1 MNGVENEIWELLIGR
16 KLEKYYVFTKS
27 MELFRTEEAKRLM
40 SPEVLLF
47 YTANVLHKAKYE
59 KIASD
64 YYIISI
70 QTQQKLLKF

>member
-1 MNGVENEIWELLIGR
+1 
-16 KLEKYYVFTKS
+16 